1 MSTRM
6 SSRERLMAAIGYQPV
21 DHLPCCFMLFGA
33 LHKKSADG
41 LDFVDRQIA
50 MGVDAYAELPLRP
63 PDRSRKLLDS
73 YDLYGLPVRYD
84 PAAVI
89 RDSVSMEDGREVV
102 RREYALRGG
111 KLTTAVF
118 KTEDWTHGNRVPIF
132 DDYVVPRAVKRLV
145 TERTDI
151 SLVRELLVPP
161 GAADIAAYRA
171 EAKRVKAF
179 AANRGVATVGEWG
192 VLFDAACWLAGMEEM
207 AERIIEEPDFVEEI
221 LAVIGEWNLKRMELV
236 LEAKPDLLVRRAWYE
251 TVDFMSPPNFRKLVL
266 PWRKREAKLAHEA
279 GAKLGSITSSA
290 YTPILDDLVE
300 SGMDVMLGLDPV
312 QDARADFPLTKRK
325 FAGKVALWGG
335 VNGFV
340 TIENGTP
347 AQVREAVE
355 KAVGV
360 LAPGG
365 GFILSPVD
373 NVRED
378 NPKVWRNVTAFIDAW
393 KEVAAA

>member
-1 MSTRM
+1 MSMRM
-6 SSRERLMAAIGYQPV
+6 SSRDRIMAAISHQPV

-41 LDFVDRQIA
+41 LDFVDRQLT
-50 MGVDAYAELPLRP
+50 MGLDAYAELPMRP

-84 PAAVI
+84 PAVVI
-89 RDSVSMEDGREVV
+89 RDSVSTENGREVI

-111 KLTTAVF
+111 KLTTAVA
-118 KTEDWTHGNRVPIF
+118 KTEDWIHGNRVPIF

-145 TERTDI
+145 TERGDI
-151 SLVRELLVPP
+151 ALVKDLLVQPS
-161 GAADIAAYRA
+161 AADISAYRA

-179 AANRGVATVGEWG
+179 ASDRGVATAGEWG

-207 AERIIEEPDFVEEI
+207 AERIIEEPEFVEEL

-236 LEAKPDLLVRRAWYE
+236 LEAKPDILVRRAWYE
-251 TVDFMSPPNFRKLVL
+251 TVDFMSPANFRKLVL

-347 AQVREAVE
+347 AQVRDAVRKAVE
-355 KAVGV
+355 V
-360 LAPGG
+360 LSPGG

-378 NPKVWRNVTAFIDAW
+378 NQRVWDNVRAFINEWQAVS
-393 KEVAAA
+393 KA